1 MSAQELLLTALDQ
14 RYEKYRA
21 ERKRCKDEFSEE
33 AVHDLRI
40 ATRRLLALIDL
51 LRAISLAK
59 YPARAD
65 SRLQKLRRAFKD
77 QLDSLDD
84 LRDAQ
89 VMLSE
94 ISEILATLPELVPL
108 QKFLQKREKRLL
120 KAAERD
126 VRAFKTRLILRQIE
140 NIRAGLADPAASLD
154 LTACL
159 LSAIDEACIMV
170 SQRKGRV
177 NPTEPASIH
186 RVRVAFKK
194 FRYML
199 EIVHPILP
207 GFPETQLK
215 DMNNYQTMM
224 GEIQDVEVMLQTL
237 ENFAAGRKAYDP
249 QPVRR
254 FYEQRHAELIIA
266 YLEKMNESV
275 SFWRET
281 PEKPFPWEA
290 QEKDHS

>member
-1 MSAQELLLTALDQ
+1 MTAQKLLLTALDQ

-51 LRAISLAK
+51 LRAIALAK
-59 YPARAD
+59 YPG
-65 SRLQKLRRAFKD
+65 LQKLGLIFKD

-84 LRDAQ
+84 LRDTQ
-89 VMLSE
+89 VMLAE
-94 ISEILATLPELVPL
+94 ISEMLATLPKLAPL

-120 KAAERD
+120 KAAERN
-126 VRAFKTRLILRQIE
+126 VHTFKSKVIAAHID
-140 NIRAGLADPAASLD
+140 NIRAGLAEPAASHD
-154 LTACL
+154 LTARLLTAVDEVCL
-159 LSAIDEACIMV
+159 TV
-170 SQRKGRV
+170 GQRKGRV
-177 NPTEPASIH
+177 DPALPASIH

-199 EIVHPILP
+199 EIIHPLLP
-207 GFPETQLK
+207 GFPEMQFK

-237 ENFAAGRKAYDP
+237 EDFSAGREDYNP
-249 QPVRR
+249 QPVRC
-254 FYEQRHAELIIA
+254 FYEQRHAELINI
-266 YLEKMNESV
+266 YIKNMNEFAT
-275 SFWRET
+275 FWRET
-281 PEKPFPWEA
+281 PDKPSPWEV
-290 QEKDHS
+290 QEKDLP